1 MRATRRATWILE
13 RVAALT
19 PAIVT
24 FAIVSMSPLGAEVAL
39 AAGSSASERSV
50 GVVYGGLTSNG
61 WPVTIETT
69 SNGRMIKRVA
79 GAIDAPCSLGGSF
92 TNPSQWRYLRIS
104 PTGTFKAS
112 YRDDYLD
119 DGYEV
124 EVNETF
130 AAKFNRNRTKITGTW
145 RDVHTFRAP
154 DGTVDVC
161 DSGSL
166 RFTAKQ

>member
-39 AAGSSASERSV
+39 AAESSASGRSA

-61 WPVTIETT
+61 WPLTVEVTR
-69 SNGRMIKRVA
+69 NGRMVKQVL
-79 GAIDAPCSLGGSF
+79 GAISSPCSLGGSF
-92 TNPSQWRYLRIS
+92 IFPSTWRDLRIS
-104 PTGTFKAS
+104 RSGAFRAS
-112 YRDDYLD
+112 YDDSFVD
-119 DGYEV
+119 EGYEV
-124 EVNETF
+124 TISETF
-130 AAKFNRNRTKITGTW
+130 AGKFNRKRTKLTGRW
-145 RDVHTFRAP
+145 RAASTFRDR

-161 DSGSL
+161 DSGLL
-166 RFTAKQ
+166 RFTAKP